1 MKISGQCHC
10 GTIAFTAL
18 VDASKVVACH
28 CEDCQK
34 FSGAPFRAVI
44 PVPVE
49 NVQLLG
55 QPRHYVKVAA
65 SGNRRAQAFC
75 GDCGT
80 QLYATE
86 ADVSKVLNIRLGC
99 VNERAQL
106 PPLMHIWGE
115 AAQPWLPSLP
125 ITPMRGQGPSSPV
138 MDAAALAERWKRGL
152 VRGAY

>member
-10 GTIAFTAL
+10 GTVAFTAL

-75 GDCGT
+75 GECGT

-86 ADVSKVLNIRLGC
+86 ADTPIR
-99 VNERAQL
+99 A
-106 PPLMHIWGE
+106 
-115 AAQPWLPSLP
+115 
-125 ITPMRGQGPSSPV
+125 QGPSSPV